1 MSRPGKAVIVYD
13 GKEKL
18 KFKSL
23 NKAAEYYDV
32 PYISLYHC
40 MRRGN
45 NRYTPLNLSFEFA
58 SEDDTKP
65 FETSIRA
72 RRDKEP
78 NSLVVEIDGEKYYS
92 VSAEDKTNCEDCDI
106 FKAKKPRYM
115 TDYPLCYIYFLHN
128 HKIVDYC
135 RSKRIIWQKEK

>member
-1 MSRPGKAVIVYD
+1 MGRPGKAVIVYD

-40 MRRGN
+40 MRRGT
-45 NRYTPLNLSFEFA
+45 NRYTPLNLSFEFVN
-58 SEDDTKP
+58 EDDTTPLATPKKD
-65 FETSIRA
+65 R
-72 RRDKEP
+72 EP

-106 FKAKKPRYM
+106 FKAKEPKYM
-115 TDYPLCYIYFLHN
+115 TDYPLCYIYTLNN

>member
-1 MSRPGKAVIVYD
+1 MSRPVKAVIVYD

-18 KFKSL
+18 KFTSL
-23 NKAAEYYDV
+23 NKAAEYYGV

-40 MRRGN
+40 MRRKS
-45 NRYTPLNLSFEFA
+45 RYKPLNLTFEYA
-58 SEDDTKP
+58 SEDDTMP
-65 FETSIRA
+65 FETSIKT

-78 NSLVVEIDGEKYYS
+78 NSLVVEIDGDKYYS

-106 FKAKKPRYM
+106 FRAKKPMYM

-135 RSKRIIWQKEK
+135 RSKRIIWQKEI

>member
-40 MRRGN
+40 MRRGS
-45 NRYTPLNLSFEFA
+45 NRYTPLNLSFEFVG
-58 SEDDTKP
+58 EDDTMPLTTPKKD
-65 FETSIRA
+65 R
-72 RRDKEP
+72 EP
-78 NSLVVEIDGEKYYS
+78 NSMEVVIDDNRYYS

-115 TDYPLCYIYFLHN
+115 TDYPLCYIYTFNN

>member
-1 MSRPGKAVIVYD
+1 MGRPGKAVIVYN

-23 NKAAEYYDV
+23 NKAAEYYGV

-40 MRRGN
+40 MRRGSR
-45 NRYTPLNLSFEFA
+45 RYKPLNLTFEYA
-58 SEDDTKP
+58 SEDNTMP
-65 FETSIRA
+65 FETSIRT

-92 VSAEDKTNCEDCDI
+92 VSAENKTNCEDCDI
-106 FKAKKPRYM
+106 FKAKEPKSM
-115 TDYPLCYIYFLHN
+115 IEVPLCYTYTLNN
-128 HKIVDYC
+128 HKVVDYC
-135 RSKRIIWQKEK
+135 RAKRIIWKKV